1 MAEMPGRPIG
11 YLAVLRLDGGA
22 YDPDSVEA
30 AGVWATPEMAAADA
44 AEPEQ
49 ARRLGPGER
58 WVVCAVVP
66 LEGGQD
72 G

>member
-1 MAEMPGRPIG
+1 MAEKFSEPIG
-11 YLAVLRLDGGA
+11 YLTCLRFADGT

-30 AGVWATPEMAAADA
+30 AGVWAAAELAAADA

-58 WVVCAVVP
+58 WTVCAVVP
-66 LEGGQD
+66 IGEPG
-72 G
+72 